1 MYFNKTLI
9 LFFIFCSGCVSGGS
23 GDKHHHRNISLF
35 NRNIC
40 RDGGIASG
48 ASGGIASV
56 AKRIAIYY
64 VSRHKDAR
72 QYPNHYRVFTRDILR
87 KYIYIVNVVVIY
99 IILYSL

>member
-9 LFFIFCSGCVSGGS
+9 LFFIFCSGCVSVSG

-40 RDGGIASG
+40 RDGGG

-56 AKRIAIYY
+56 AKRTPVYY